1 MSSIPA
7 RTCASWTYG
16 SVEYCVSGTRYQLL
30 QSRLTV
36 CPHHN
41 FANVSA
47 IIFPQPPKLSCRCR
61 TCRIEEIPP
70 ELCQRV
76 RCVEAS
82 VGHRTGHPSDP
93 RRDERHC
100 PTPVRKDYVDV
111 AVASS
116 LTGEEKILHGADR
129 VKSKLAHRNWIS
141 YRCTPT
147 PRGIWVDK
155 NTCVSA
161 VETIE
166 YWVQGSVAQIGP
178 VRIGV

>member
-7 RTCASWTYG
+7 RTCGSWTYG
-16 SVEYCVSGTRYQLL
+16 SVEYCVSGKQYQLL

-70 ELCQRV
+70 ELCQRD

-82 VGHRTGHPSDP
+82 VGHCTGHSGDP
-93 RRDERHC
+93 RRHERHC
-100 PTPVRKDYVDV
+100 PASVGEYHVDI

-116 LTGEEKILHGADR
+116 LTGEEKILHGADG
-129 VKSKLAHRNWIS
+129 VKSKLTHPDRIS

-147 PRGIWVDK
+147 PRGIGVNK

-161 VETIE
+161 VEDIE
-166 YWVQGSVAQIGP
+166 HWVQGSVAQIGP
-178 VRIGV
+178 VRISV